1 MKRTLRMRPNTN
13 DKSNYR
19 TIILVACSIISL
31 VYDYHVI
38 PIAVLSLFA
47 VIINTSLLAGS
58 LSNDALILWL
68 TSFALCAGIL
78 VTWVC
83 LAVMPSSGGGVDHL
97 NLLFLLEPS
106 IKVVL
111 AWVQFHFIEYN
122 AKLTKYRQFQS
133 RQNPQD
139 SSGQS
144 SV

>member
-1 MKRTLRMRPNTN
+1 MRPNTN

-19 TIILVACSIISL
+19 TIILIACSIISL
-31 VYDYHVI
+31 VYDYYVI

-68 TSFALCAGIL
+68 TSFALCAGVLII
-78 VTWVC
+78 WVC
-83 LAVMPSSGGGVDHL
+83 LAVMASSGGGVDHL
-97 NLLFLLEPS
+97 YFLFLLEPL
-106 IKVVL
+106 IKVIL
-111 AWVQFHFIEYN
+111 AWVQFNFIEYS
-122 AKLTKYRQFQS
+122 AKLTKYKQYQS
-133 RQNPQD
+133 RQNSQD